1 MVKFIIPTPV
11 FIPAFIER
19 LCVWFLLRHRKK
31 HYGIAFRRIKLT
43 KDRFVIVDPEDYLKL
58 SQYHWQLFESKSKKC
73 YAVRLDNEKIVRMH
87 RVIMNAPAGKIVDHE
102 NHNGLDNRKS
112 NLRFATLAENSQ
124 NSTKRI
130 KNVTSKYKGV
140 CLSKG
145 HRKWMASIT
154 CDHKRKH
161 LGYFDNEEDA
171 ARAYDEAA
179 KKYHGEFAVLNF
191 PPTKSPQLYVGGLKE
206 QYIPQIIVAAVVILV
221 TLIVQFGFKII
232 NVKERNMRISVEEV
246 FETVRMTIEQNF
258 DIRTV
263 TLGVNLKDCI
273 DRNISAFNKRI
284 YKRLSEMGR
293 RLNRCAD
300 ELEQKYGIPITNR
313 RISVTPVAL
322 LIEPLPR
329 VISAAVSVAKTLDR
343 AARAAD
349 IDFIG
354 GFGALVHKGMT
365 SADELLMDSIP
376 QAISKTQR
384 LCGFLNLA
392 SSRAGMNMTAIEKV
406 GHIIRELAER
416 SKNGIG
422 CAKLAV
428 FANVPED
435 NPFMAGAHHGIGE
448 PDFSL
453 NIGISGPGVVRD
465 VVANNPK
472 CDLTALSEVIKRTV
486 FKITRA
492 GELIGREMAEMMNP
506 VRDKVSLIPHG
517 RRRRP
522 VSNGMKVDFGI
533 VDISLASTPKK
544 GDSVAQIIE
553 AMGVSRMGRA
563 GSTAALAMLMDAV
576 KKGGSMASGNV
587 GGLSGTF
594 IPVSEDAGMI
604 RAVRTGALSLEKL
617 EALTSVCSVGLDMF
631 AVPGDT
637 PADCISAII
646 ADELAIGVV
655 NNKTTSVRVIPVPGK
670 KAGQIAH
677 FGGLLGSAPIMKV
690 SKIASPNFIN
700 RKGRIPAQ
708 IQALRN

>member
-1 MVKFIIPTPV
+1 
-11 FIPAFIER
+11 
-19 LCVWFLLRHRKK
+19 
-31 HYGIAFRRIKLT
+31 
-43 KDRFVIVDPEDYLKL
+43 
-58 SQYHWQLFESKSKKC
+58 
-73 YAVRLDNEKIVRMH
+73 
-87 RVIMNAPAGKIVDHE
+87 
-102 NHNGLDNRKS
+102 
-112 NLRFATLAENSQ
+112 
-124 NSTKRI
+124 
-130 KNVTSKYKGV
+130 
-140 CLSKG
+140 
-145 HRKWMASIT
+145 
-154 CDHKRKH
+154 
-161 LGYFDNEEDA
+161 
-171 ARAYDEAA
+171 
-179 KKYHGEFAVLNF
+179 
-191 PPTKSPQLYVGGLKE
+191 
-206 QYIPQIIVAAVVILV
+206 
-221 TLIVQFGFKII
+221 
-232 NVKERNMRISVEEV
+232 MRISVEEV

-273 DRNISAFNKRI
+273 DRNLLAFNKRI
-284 YKRLSEMGR
+284 FKRLSEMGK
-293 RLNRCAD
+293 RLNKCAD

-329 VISAAVSVAKTLDR
+329 KISTAVSVAKTHDR
-343 AARAAD
+343 AARAAN

-365 SADELLMDSIP
+365 SADELLIDSIP
-376 QAISKTQR
+376 QAISQTQR

-406 GHIIRELAER
+406 GHILKELAAK

-422 CAKLAV
+422 CAKFAV

-465 VVANNPK
+465 VVANNPR

-492 GELIGREMAEMMNP
+492 GELIGTELAKMMNP
-506 VRDKVSLIPHG
+506 VRDTPKGDS
-517 RRRRP
+517 RQRRP

-544 GDSVAQIIE
+544 GDSVAEIIE

-637 PADCISAII
+637 PADVLSAII
-646 ADELAIGVV
+646 ADELAIGVA
-655 NNKTTSVRVIPVPGK
+655 NNKTTSVRIIPVPGK
-670 KAGQIAH
+670 KAGQIVH

-690 SKIASPNFIN
+690 SKIASPNFIK

-708 IQALRN
+708 VGALRN